1 VIAPARILEFMT
13 SGARN
18 LLRHKLRSLLTLLG
32 VFFGVAAVITMLGI
46 GEGAQRSVL
55 QEISGLGLRNIIAES
70 IQPTKPVE
78 SSASQ
83 SGRRGLRLLTFG
95 LTHRDVRQLQ
105 SLLPQ
110 TESTITHMIS
120 SRVYLNGVR
129 IDARAM
135 GVLPDYFSFF
145 HAAVTAG
152 RGLTEA
158 DEDQGHRV
166 AVVSEDLAHLYHPPG
181 SLGARPIRIGHVYYE
196 VVGVVRQAAQGGDAR
211 VYVPYRTAR
220 TTYGTTSIRREA
232 GSVEFTKSE
241 LGQIILRLPTEEE
254 VPAAAAL
261 VRRNLEVNH
270 PQGDFRLTVPL
281 EILSAK
287 QRTQRILN
295 LVLIAIAAISLVV
308 GGIGIMNIMLAVVT
322 ERIPEIGIRRAI
334 GATRQD
340 ILYQFLAETV
350 TLSSIGGVLG
360 CLCGFIL
367 VPLASRF
374 TGWEGVITPGAV
386 IASLA
391 VSWLVGLVFGMA
403 PAIRASRMDPVEA
416 LRYE

>member
-1 VIAPARILEFMT
+1 MKVGRVSEFVA

-18 LLRHKLRSLLTLLG
+18 LLRHKLRSILTLLG

-46 GEGAQRSVL
+46 GEGAQRTVM

-70 IQPTKPVE
+70 VQPTKPSVNTT
-78 SSASQ
+78 Q
-83 SGRRGLRLLTFG
+83 TNRRGLRLLDFG
-95 LTHRDVRQLQ
+95 LTRRDVRQLQ
-105 SLLPQ
+105 SLLPDSEF
-110 TESTITHMIS
+110 TLTHIVNS
-120 SRVYLNGVR
+120 PVYLNGKRLDVR
-129 IDARAM
+129 SL
-135 GVLPDYFSFF
+135 GVTPEYFDFF
-145 HAAVTAG
+145 DTKVVAG
-152 RGLTEA
+152 RGLTEL
-158 DEDQGHRV
+158 DETAAQRV
-166 AVVSEDLAHLYHPPG
+166 VVVSENLAYLYQPENSMAAQPV
-181 SLGARPIRIGHVYYE
+181 RIGSVYYH
-196 VVGVVRQAAQGGDAR
+196 VVGVVKQSAQGGASMIYMPLRSAR
-211 VYVPYRTAR
+211 LSF
-220 TTYGTTSIRREA
+220 GTTSIRREA

-241 LGQIILRLPTEEE
+241 LGQVIIRLPREEL
-254 VPAAAAL
+254 VPSASEL

-270 PQGDFRLTVPL
+270 PKGDFKLTVPL
-281 EILSAK
+281 EILSTK

-295 LVLIAIAAISLVV
+295 LVLITIAAISLVV

-334 GATRQD
+334 GATRED

-350 TLSSIGGVLG
+350 TLSTIGGILG
-360 CLCGFIL
+360 CLCGFVL

-374 TGWEGVITPGAV
+374 TGWPGVITPGAV

>member
-1 VIAPARILEFMT
+1 MKLVRIGEFMV

-46 GEGAQRSVL
+46 GEGAQRTVM

-70 IQPTKPVE
+70 VQPTKPA
-78 SSASQ
+78 ASTSQ
-83 SGRRGLRLLTFG
+83 TPRRGLRLLTFG
-95 LTHRDVRQLQ
+95 LTHRDARQLH
-105 SLLPQ
+105 SLLADADV
-110 TESTITHMIS
+110 TVTHMIS
-120 SRVYLNGVR
+120 SRVYVNGQR
-129 IDARAM
+129 LDAKAL
-135 GVLPDYFSFF
+135 GVAPDYFEFF
-145 HAAVTAG
+145 HTKLIAG
-152 RGLTEA
+152 RTLTDV
-158 DEDQGHRV
+158 DESNGHRV
-166 AVVSEDLAHLYHPPG
+166 VVVSENLAHLYQPEN
-181 SLGARPIRIGHVYYE
+181 SLARQPVRIGQVYYE
-196 VVGVVRQAAQGGDAR
+196 VVGVVKQSAQGGDSM
-211 VYVPYRTAR
+211 VYMPYRTAKL
-220 TTYGTTSIRREA
+220 TYGNTSIKREA
-232 GSVEFTKSE
+232 GSVEFTRSE
-241 LGQIILRLPTEEE
+241 LGQIVLRVASEDQ
-254 VPAAAAL
+254 VPAAAML
-261 VRRNLEVNH
+261 VRRNLEMNH
-270 PQGDFRLTVPL
+270 PQGDFKLTVPL
-281 EILSAK
+281 EILSTK

-334 GATRQD
+334 GATRED

-367 VPLASRF
+367 VPLASKF
-374 TGWEGVITPGAV
+374 TGWPGVITPGAV

>member
-1 VIAPARILEFMT
+1 MKLVRIGEFMV

-46 GEGAQRSVL
+46 GEGAQRTVM

-70 IQPTKPVE
+70 VQPTKPAAT
-78 SSASQ
+78 ASTQ
-83 SGRRGLRLLTFG
+83 STRRGLRLLTFG
-95 LTHRDVRQLQ
+95 LTHRDARQLR
-105 SLLPQ
+105 SLITDSDV
-110 TESTITHMIS
+110 TETHLIS
-120 SRVYLNGVR
+120 SRVYLNGQRMV
-129 IDARAM
+129 AKAL
-135 GVLPDYFSFF
+135 GVTPDYFDFF
-145 HAAVTAG
+145 YTKIVAG
-152 RGLTEA
+152 RPLTDV
-158 DEDQGHRV
+158 DEMTGQRV
-166 AVVSEDLAHLYHPPG
+166 VVVSENLAHLYQPNNN
-181 SLGARPIRIGHVYYE
+181 LARQPIRVGQVYFD
-196 VVGVVRQAAQGGDAR
+196 VVGVVKQSAQGGDSMI
-211 VYVPYRTAR
+211 YMPYRTAR
-220 TTYGTTSIRREA
+220 LTYGNTSIKREA
-232 GSVEFTKSE
+232 GSVEFTRSE
-241 LGQIILRLPTEEE
+241 LGQIVLRVASEDQ
-254 VPAAAAL
+254 VPAAATL
-261 VRRNLEVNH
+261 VRRNLEMNH
-270 PQGDFRLTVPL
+270 PQGDFKLTVPL
-281 EILSAK
+281 EILSTK

-334 GATRQD
+334 GATRED

-350 TLSSIGGVLG
+350 TLSSIGGILG

-367 VPLASRF
+367 VPLASKF
-374 TGWEGVITPGAV
+374 IGWPGVITPGAV